1 METNKLTIHNSME
14 TETEKSSYN
23 GKNDS
28 KPATEGGDLP
38 PGMDVWPDTWVNEHE
53 LWNIV
58 I

>member
-1 METNKLTIHNSME
+1 ME
-14 TETEKSSYN
+14 TETEKSSCN

-38 PGMDVWPDTWVNEHE
+38 PEMDVWPDTWVNEPE
-53 LWNIV
+53 LLNIV